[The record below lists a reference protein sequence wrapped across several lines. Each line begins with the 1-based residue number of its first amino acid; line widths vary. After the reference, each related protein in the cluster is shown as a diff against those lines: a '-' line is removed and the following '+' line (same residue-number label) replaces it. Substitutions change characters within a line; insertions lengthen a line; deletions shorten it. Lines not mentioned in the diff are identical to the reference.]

1 MQDLSSENIQALHP
15 LKLTAAYGAEQSTY
29 LLLCSEKT
37 SAEERIQSSI
47 QAESLVTGES
57 HMCGKPVTSGN
68 RRQDSSL
75 SADLHQRNRFT
86 HCH

>member
-37 SAEERIQSSI
+37 SAKRGFSPASR
-47 QAESLVTGES
+47 L
-57 HMCGKPVTSGN
+57 N
-68 RRQDSSL
+68 R
-75 SADLHQRNRFT
+75 
-86 HCH
+86 